1 MKLRET
7 SQKTISYLFG
17 QVNAMGF
24 GGKCLDLIIGIPF
37 SKENALKLFDVIT
50 LVGCLVM
57 LILKNRKLINKV
69 K

>member
-1 MKLRET
+1 
-7 SQKTISYLFG
+7 
-17 QVNAMGF
+17 MGF

-57 LILKNRKLINKV
+57 LILKIEN
-69 K
+69 